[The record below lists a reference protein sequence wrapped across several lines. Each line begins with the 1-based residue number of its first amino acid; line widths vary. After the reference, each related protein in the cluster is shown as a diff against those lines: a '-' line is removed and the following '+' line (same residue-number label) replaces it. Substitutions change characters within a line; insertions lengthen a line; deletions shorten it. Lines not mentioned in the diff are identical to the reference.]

1 VLAGDIG
8 GVAAANSFATFATF
22 ATNVASRARA
32 REKMYFLWYKGKL
45 DIFRY

>member
-1 VLAGDIG
+1 MRAVLAGDIG

-32 REKMYFLWYKGKL
+32 REKNVFFGGIKGS
-45 DIFRY
+45 